1 MGARGISRF
10 AVAIGTMFALL
21 AGGATVASAADYHAA
36 LGGSGSACSIG
47 SPCTLPTAVGQA
59 NTAGFGRVLLAAGTY
74 NPGSDLNVTG
84 AVDIGPEP
92 GAADPTI
99 HGPGTSNAFNITN
112 GGAVLHDV
120 FVTQN
125 GGNPALRLVSGT
137 AERIF
142 VTVTGGAP
150 ACSPVDGATLRDSVC
165 WAHGTGTNAAGI
177 WVVPP
182 SVSPS
187 TGNLIN
193 VTAIGGEN
201 GVQLNADVAGE
212 VMTLNMTNVLA
223 KGGVADVAANASSG
237 GVTHANLDHSSY
249 ATVASAAGAITPPG
263 TGGNQTATPLL
274 ANLAGGD
281 FHQLPGSPTIDAGT
295 SAAGIGSL
303 DADRHARIQ
312 SACIG
317 GVATPDIGAYE
328 ASAPIASTSCSRFA
342 VGALT
347 LNKRRGTG
355 RLTVNVPG
363 AGVLKAAGKGLKTTT
378 AKTSSAGDVVLKLR
392 AKGRARAALDN
403 SGRVKLKV
411 GLTWAPTGNTGS
423 SQTDK
428 VKLKKS

>member
-1 MGARGISRF
+1 MGAGGTSRF
-10 AVAIGTMFALL
+10 AVIAGAMLAMI
-21 AGGATVASAADYHAA
+21 AGGSSTAWAADYHAA
-36 LGGSGSACSIG
+36 PGGSGSACSSG

-59 NTAGFGRVLLAAGTY
+59 NTAGFGRILLAAGTY
-74 NPGSDLNVTG
+74 SPGSTLNVTG
-84 AVDIGPEP
+84 AVDLGPEP
-92 GAADPTI
+92 GAANPTI
-99 HGPGTSNAFNITN
+99 HGPGTGNVLNITN

-120 FVTQN
+120 FLTEN
-125 GGNPALRLVSGT
+125 GGNPGLRLVSGT
-137 AERIF
+137 AERVF
-142 VTVTGGAP
+142 VTVTGGSP
-150 ACSPVDGATLRDSVC
+150 ACAPVDGATLRDSVC
-165 WAHGTGTNAAGI
+165 WANGTGNNAAGV

-182 SVSPS
+182 SISPS
-187 TGNLIN
+187 TGNLFN

-201 GVQLNADVAGE
+201 GIQVNADVSGE
-212 VMTLNMTNVLA
+212 VMTLNMTNVIA
-223 KGGVADVAANASSG
+223 KGGVADVSANASSG
-237 GVTHANLDHSSY
+237 GVTHAILDHSSY
-249 ATVASAAGAITPPG
+249 ATVAGATITPPG
-263 TGGNQTATPLL
+263 TGGNQTAAPLL

-281 FHQLPGSPTIDAGT
+281 FHELPGSPTIDAGT
-295 SAAGIGSL
+295 TAPGMGSL

-312 SACIG
+312 SACTG
-317 GVATPDIGAYE
+317 GVAIPDIGAYE
-328 ASAPIASTSCSRFA
+328 ASAPIAAASCSRFV
-342 VGALT
+342 VGALR
-347 LNKRRGTG
+347 LNKRQGTG